1 MRLAASG
8 SVTSADPIEPSSGIE
23 HAIDAADMADTVDTD
38 WQSDGDARLPGV
50 QNAGLRSRLYGVG
63 WMVAAICAGVYLT
76 TSVAWSDL
84 ADRLG
89 GTSGAAR
96 SELAAA
102 AQETQRLQSQ
112 ITALKTASAASTTA
126 LAERDRQLAQARRIL
141 ERERQTRLAMT
152 REMAAL
158 KALVAEAG
166 GAPAA
171 KPARAAQPKPI
182 AAAAPAPTTAAETPA
197 PPAATRVASNGRQP
211 PLPVRAPDVR
221 PRFPNNAVS
230 VVNGASQIATG
241 AVPAADPPKPQG
253 RIEPDAADA
262 ARAEP
267 AQAVTNAQ
275 PTISFGDPIVTAARP
290 SSDVVAL
297 KLSRAPSVG
306 SLRLSWQVLN
316 DRHASVLQGL
326 RPRYRTM
333 PNGVGGQAYELLAG
347 PVLSRAE
354 ADQLCSLLRV
364 QDVPCSI
371 SSFVGAAL

>member
-1 MRLAASG
+1 MRLAASE
-8 SVTSADPIEPSSGIE
+8 SVTPADPIEPSSGVE
-23 HAIDAADMADTVDTD
+23 HAINSADMSNAD
-38 WQSDGDARLPGV
+38 WHSDGDAGLPGV

-102 AQETQRLQSQ
+102 SQRTERLQSQ
-112 ITALKTASAASTTA
+112 ITALQTASTASTTA
-126 LAERDRQLAQARRIL
+126 LAERDGQLAQARRIL

-152 REMAAL
+152 REIAAL
-158 KALVAEAG
+158 RAQVAKTAG
-166 GAPAA
+166 ASAE
-171 KPARAAQPKPI
+171 KPAPAAQPKPV
-182 AAAAPAPTTAAETPA
+182 AAAAPAPTTATETPA
-197 PPAATRVASNGRQP
+197 PQAAIRVASNGRKP

-230 VVNGASQIATG
+230 VVNGATQIATG
-241 AVPAADPPKPQG
+241 AVPATDPPKPQG
-253 RIEPDAADA
+253 RVEPDATDA
-262 ARAEP
+262 VPAVP
-267 AQAVTNAQ
+267 AQAGADAQ
-275 PTISFGDPIVTAARP
+275 PTISFGKPIVTAARP